1 MTAGDTNQNLVSAA
15 ESLWDSHGITHIGRV
30 RLHNEDAFLSRP
42 DIGLWAVA
50 DGMGGHMAGDVASQ
64 AIVDNLQEVQEPTSL
79 SHFVY
84 EVETKLQMVNKKLL
98 EMGAA
103 YNPKSIIGSTIAILL
118 IYDDMA
124 ALLWAGDSR
133 VYRYRD
139 DLLEQLTTDH
149 SQVETYIEQGL
160 ISRDE
165 ASIHP
170 DSNMITRAI
179 GAEEHLNLDIEMYRL
194 QSGDRFLL
202 CTDGLTRYLRD
213 SIIVRYLSGSNAA
226 QSCSSLVDETLAHQA
241 ADNITALV
249 VDYF

>member
-1 MTAGDTNQNLVSAA
+1 MTAGDTNQNLGSAT

-50 DGMGGHMAGDVASQ
+50 DGMGGHMAGDVASSM
-64 AIVDNLQEVQEPTSL
+64 IIDCLGEVHAPTSL

-84 EVETKLQMVNKKLL
+84 EVETKLQAVNQRLL
-98 EMGAA
+98 QMAA
-103 YNPKSIIGSTIAILL
+103 AHSPQSIIGSTIAILL

-133 VYRYRD
+133 IYRYRD

-149 SQVETYIEQGL
+149 SQVETYIGQGL

-179 GAEEHLNLDIEMYRL
+179 GAEEHLNLDIEMCRL
-194 QSGDRFLL
+194 QTGDRFLL

-213 SIIVRYLSGSNAA
+213 SIIVRYLSGSNATE
-226 QSCSSLVDETLAHQA
+226 SCSSLVDETLAYPA

-249 VDYF
+249 VDFF